1 MRIDKRLWQAAQ
13 NARVALWLTI
23 GLGFG
28 GGLILIGQAFLLS
41 RIINRVFL
49 ETAVLVDVRGELLA
63 LAGLALVRA
72 LFVWGSDVMAQRVAG
87 QVKHELRM
95 ALTEKLFALG
105 PNYTKSERTGEL
117 TNTLTEGIEA
127 LEAYFSQYLPQLV
140 LAALVPLTILLVVFP
155 IDLLTG
161 VVFML
166 TAPLIPLFMVLIGHM
181 ANQRSQ
187 KQWKTLSRMSAFF
200 LDVLQG
206 LTTLKLLGQS
216 RQQIKLIRKISGR
229 FRETTMGVLR
239 IAFLSALVL
248 ELLATLSVAV
258 VAVEIGLRLLRG
270 GMPFA
275 EALFILV
282 LAPEFYMPLRLLGA
296 RFHAGISGVTAAE
309 RIFEVLGRVA
319 TTDGEGKTDKEE
331 KVGIDN
337 IIPKSEACLERCR
350 REESPS
356 FGRGGMGS
364 LRGLVE
370 MTGKGIEIELRGMG
384 LTYAGADV
392 AAVAGVSLSIAAG
405 SRMALVGPS
414 GAGKSSL
421 AHLLLGFLQPS
432 EGEILVNGVSLAALD
447 VDVWRQQVAWVAQR
461 PFLFNTTIF
470 ENIQMAKP
478 DATLNEVIAAAKQ
491 AQIHSFIA
499 TLPDG
504 YETMIGEQGTRLSG
518 GQVQRLALARAFLKD
533 APFLILDEA
542 TSNLDAVHEA
552 ALNTAVSKLITN
564 RTVLIISHRLHTVA
578 DADRIFVME
587 NGRIRQQGTHDELT
601 ADAGLYQTLVQAYR
615 EEGAVRYQ
623 RSGVSGR
630 QAGDN
635 SQQSTGN
642 SQRLTTPN
650 PQSPAPNPIPR
661 LLRMVAPFSKQML
674 LAILLGF
681 ATVGSSI
688 GLMSTSGFI
697 ISKAALQPSIAEI
710 QVAIVGVRFFGIS
723 RGVFRYWERLVSHD
737 VTFKLLA
744 RLRVWF
750 YKGIEPL
757 APARLLH
764 MESGDLLSRIVTDI
778 ETLENFFIRV
788 IAPPLVAV
796 LTLMLM
802 MVFMGNVSW
811 GLVTAVS
818 LSLLL
823 AGLGVPLLTF
833 WLSRGIGKQMV
844 AVRSRLNVALVD
856 VVQGNADLLVLGQAG
871 AFQQRVASL
880 STRLINLQQRM
891 ATISGLHGALGGL
904 LMHLATVVVLL
915 LSIPLVTNGTL
926 DGVMLAVLA
935 LATMASFEAVMPL
948 PLAFQYLEESVVA
961 ANRLFELVD
970 TEPAVQDP
978 PTPSPTPV
986 DNGLTID
993 DLRFTYGTEQAVLDG
1008 IGFEVGENGRVAIV
1022 GPSGAGKS
1030 TLINLLLR
1038 FFEFEQGK
1046 IQLGGHPLQAYQ
1058 QDDVRNMISVVSQR
1072 THLFNGTIRDNLLIA
1087 RPKATDGELITA
1099 AQQAQIHE
1107 FIKSLPD
1114 GYGTWIGE
1122 QGLRLSGGERQ
1133 RLAIARAI
1141 LKDTPIL
1148 ILDEATANL
1157 DAITERKVLQ
1167 AIESLMANRTTL
1179 MITHR
1184 LTGLESVDEILVL
1197 HEGRI
1202 VERGTHDTLLQQGG
1216 LYRHMWNLQR
1226 GR

>member
-1 MRIDKRLWQAAQ
+1 MRPDKRLWQAAK
-13 NARVALWLTI
+13 NAKVALWLTI
-23 GLGFG
+23 GLGFS

-41 RIINRVFL
+41 RVINRVFL
-49 ETAVLVDVRGELLA
+49 EGAALLDVRGELLT

-87 QVKHELRM
+87 QVKHDLRM

-105 PNYTKSERTGEL
+105 PSYTKSERTGEL

-161 VVFML
+161 VVFLL
-166 TAPLIPLFMVLIGHM
+166 TAPLIPLFMVLIGQM
-181 ANQRSQ
+181 ANARSQ

-216 RQQIKLIRKISGR
+216 KQQIKLIRKISGR

-258 VAVEIGLRLLRG
+258 VAVEIGVRLLSG
-270 GMPFA
+270 GMPFS

-296 RFHAGISGVTAAE
+296 RFHAGMSGVSAAD
-309 RIFEVLGRVA
+309 RIFEVLGVGEVVN
-319 TTDGEGKTDKEE
+319 TDGENTDEE
-331 KVGIDN
+331 KEITNVISRSSEKSLSSGHEKGI
-337 IIPKSEACLERCR
+337 SSRRACPEPGR
-350 REESPS
+350 R
-356 FGRGGMGS
+356 
-364 LRGLVE
+364 VE
-370 MTGKGIEIELRGMG
+370 MTGGVGIEIELRGVG
-384 LTYAGADV
+384 LTYPHADV
-392 AAVAGVSLSIAAG
+392 AALDGVSLSIAAG
-405 SRMALVGPS
+405 SRVALVGPS

-421 AHLLLGFLQPS
+421 AQLLLGFMQPS
-432 EGEILVNGVSLAALD
+432 EGEILVNGVSLASID
-447 VDVWRQQVAWVAQR
+447 VDVWREQVAWVAQR
-461 PFLFNTTIF
+461 PFLFNTTILD
-470 ENIQMAKP
+470 NIHMAKP
-478 DATLNEVIAAAKQ
+478 SATQDDVIAAAKQ
-491 AQIHSFIA
+491 AQIHSFIE

-518 GQVQRLALARAFLKD
+518 GQAQRLALARAFLKD

-552 ALNTAVSKLITN
+552 ALNTAVSTLITN
-564 RTVLIISHRLHTVA
+564 RTVLTISHRLHTVA
-578 DADRIFVME
+578 DADVIIVLE
-587 NGRIRQQGTHDELT
+587 NGRIRQQGTHEELVQDE
-601 ADAGLYQTLVQAYR
+601 GLYQSLAQAYAG
-615 EEGAVRYQ
+615 EGEGRYQ
-623 RSGVSGR
+623 RSGISG
-630 QAGDN
+630 QPLAEN
-635 SQQSTGN
+635 SQQSTENGK
-642 SQRLTTPN
+642 RKTFPN
-650 PQSPAPNPIPR
+650 PQSPIPNPIPR
-661 LLRMVAPFSKQML
+661 LLRMVAPFSWQML

-688 GLMSTSGFI
+688 GLMSTSGYI

-723 RGVFRYWERLVSHD
+723 RGVFRYLERLVSHD

-764 MESGDLLSRIVTDI
+764 MDSGDLLSRIVADI

-788 IAPPLVAV
+788 IAPPLVAMF
-796 LTLMLM
+796 TLALM

-818 LSLLL
+818 ISLLL
-823 AGLGVPLLTF
+823 AGLGVPLFTF

-844 AVRSRLNVALVD
+844 AVRSRLNVTLVD
-856 VVQGNADLLVLGQAG
+856 VVQGNADLLVLGQAN
-871 AFQQRVASL
+871 AFQQRVAGL
-880 STRLINLQQRM
+880 STQLINLQQRM
-891 ATISGLHGALGGL
+891 ATISGLHGAVGGL

-915 LSIPLVTNGTL
+915 LSIPLVTIGTL

-970 TEPAVQDP
+970 AIPAVQDP
-978 PTPSPTPV
+978 PIPSPTPI
-986 DNGLTID
+986 DNGITID
-993 DLRFTYGTEQAVLDG
+993 DLRFSYGAGQVVLDG
-1008 IGFEVGENGRVAIV
+1008 IDFSVGENGRIAIV

-1030 TLINLLLR
+1030 TLSNLLLR
-1038 FFEFEQGK
+1038 FFEFEQGE
-1046 IQLGGHPLQAYQ
+1046 IRLGGHPLQAYQ

-1087 RPKATDGELITA
+1087 RPKATEDELFA
-1099 AQQAQIHE
+1099 ASQQAQIHD

-1114 GYGTWIGE
+1114 GYETWIGE

-1157 DAITERKVLQ
+1157 DAITEQKVLQ
-1167 AIESLMANRTTL
+1167 ALESLMANRTTL
-1179 MITHR
+1179 IITHR
-1184 LTGLESVDEILVL
+1184 LTGLEAVDEILVL
-1197 HEGRI
+1197 RNGRI
-1202 VERGTHDTLLQQGG
+1202 IERGTHDALLQQSG

-1226 GR
+1226 G